1 MPPTLVRP
9 QTFTV
14 FQQPDSASPAVRL
27 ESFILTSW
35 LEYFTCS
42 NTCEQNLIYSLIE
55 VLIARH
61 FVARVPLVKESV
73 EVADLVFVYTTIVQ
87 RFKTFVFEDF
97 DRSNSGCYISS
108 GFPECLSPGETPGVY
123 TARPIGYPVGLQQEE
138 R

>member
-42 NTCEQNLIYSLIE
+42 NTCEQNLIYSLI
-55 VLIARH
+55 
-61 FVARVPLVKESV
+61 